1 MGLLQPLPIPCQ
13 VWEDIS
19 LDFIEG
25 LPNSQGRDTIFVVVD
40 RLSKYAHFM
49 SLSHLFTAKSV
60 AGRFVEGVIK
70 LHGMPK
76 IIVSDRDPIFIRKF
90 WHEFFTLSAHT
101 IKNELSL
108 SSTNGWPNESCQPM
122 FGILFM

>member
-76 IIVSDRDPIFIRKF
+76 TIVSDRDPIFIHKF

-122 FGILFM
+122 FGIIFM